1 MSDVDDKPRA
11 KAEDKPLAEE
21 PAARP
26 SADEQSALLQAADAS
41 LQEEGDGAVVT
52 ELGATKYVQTA
63 FFAAGICAAYFVS
76 KVLNAAWNILAE
88 WPVAA
93 RQVPMLLRYGEDE
106 RPTFTLIAGA
116 VIGLVLTI
124 RYYRKEGLRRWA
136 SEVASE
142 LSKVTWPK
150 REQVTN
156 GTIVVLAAGAFATV
170 YVGLLDRLWSFV
182 TMLVYGA

>member
-21 PAARP
+21 PTKRA
-26 SADEQSALLQAADAS
+26 SADEQSALLQAADAAS
-41 LQEEGDGAVVT
+41 PDDGEGAVVT
-52 ELGATKYVQTA
+52 ELGAAKYVQTA

-76 KVLNAAWNILAE
+76 KVLNMLWNILAE
-88 WPVAA
+88 WPVVA
-93 RQVPMLLRYGEDE
+93 RQVPWLLRYGEDE
-106 RPTFTLIAGA
+106 RPTFTLVAGA
-116 VIGLVLTI
+116 IVGLVLTLY
-124 RYYRKEGLRRWA
+124 YYRKEGLRRWA

>member
-11 KAEDKPLAEE
+11 KAEDKPLADPGLRE
-21 PAARP
+21 P
-26 SADEQSALLQAADAS
+26 ADEQSALLQAADAS
-41 LQEEGDGAVVT
+41 LQAEGEGAAVT

-63 FFAAGICAAYFVS
+63 FFAAGITIAYLAS
-76 KVLNAAWNILAE
+76 KVLNAIWNILAE
-88 WPVAA
+88 WPAAA
-93 RQVPMLLRYGEDE
+93 RQVPQLLRYGEDE

-116 VIGLVLTI
+116 VVGLFLTVH
-124 RYYRKEGLRRWA
+124 YYRKEALRRWA
-136 SEVASE
+136 GEVASE

-182 TMLVYGA
+182 TTLVYGA

>member
-11 KAEDKPLAEE
+11 KAEDKPLVE
-21 PAARP
+21 PALREP
-26 SADEQSALLQAADAS
+26 ADEQSALLQGADEA
-41 LQEEGDGAVVT
+41 EGGAVV

-63 FFAAGICAAYFVS
+63 FFAAGIGAAYFLG
-76 KVLNAAWNILAE
+76 KVLNAAWNALAE
-88 WPVAA
+88 WPAA
-93 RQVPMLLRYGEDE
+93 VRQVPFLVRYGEDE
-106 RPTFTLIAGA
+106 RPTFTLVAGA
-116 VIGLVLTI
+116 VLGLVLTI
-124 RYYRKEGLRRWA
+124 YYYRQEGLRRWA
-136 SEVASE
+136 GEVASE